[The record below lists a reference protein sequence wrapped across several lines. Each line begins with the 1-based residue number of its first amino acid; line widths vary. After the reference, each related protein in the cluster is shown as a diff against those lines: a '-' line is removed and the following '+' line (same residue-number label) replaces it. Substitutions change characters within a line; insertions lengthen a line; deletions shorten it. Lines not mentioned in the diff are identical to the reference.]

1 MSEKIVDL
9 AAFKIE
15 KTLRENGFI
24 LKKDEKKNI
33 MILIKVGGDD
43 AV

>member
-1 MSEKIVDL
+1 MGEKIIDL

-33 MILIKVGGDD
+33 MILIKVGSDD